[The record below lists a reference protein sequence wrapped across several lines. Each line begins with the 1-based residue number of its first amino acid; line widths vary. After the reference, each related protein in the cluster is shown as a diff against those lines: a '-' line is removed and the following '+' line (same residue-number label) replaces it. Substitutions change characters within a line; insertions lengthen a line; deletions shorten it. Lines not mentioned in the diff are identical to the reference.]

1 MKIIKTAN
9 VWFDRV
15 KQLLNEWRGSEA
27 DLVSQDRRK
36 LIEYRKEGL
45 NPEEAVKKLHED
57 WAAEGKFLRE
67 QLQSGAD
74 PYNL

>member
-1 MKIIKTAN
+1 
-9 VWFDRV
+9 
-15 KQLLNEWRGSEA
+15 
-27 DLVSQDRRK
+27 